1 MEIILSVAFGLWIC
15 ITAFVYRAI
24 TADKREREKDR

>member
-15 ITAFVYRAI
+15 ITAFAYRAF
-24 TADKREREKDR
+24 TADKRKRDKDR

>member
-15 ITAFVYRAI
+15 VTAFVYRAF
-24 TADKREREKDR
+24 TGDKRGRDEDK

>member
-15 ITAFVYRAI
+15 ITAFVYRGF
-24 TADKREREKDR
+24 TADKKERDKDR

>member
-15 ITAFVYRAI
+15 ITAFAYRAF
-24 TADKREREKDR
+24 TGDRKEWEKDR